1 MMYLATAPQ
10 VRLLV
15 SGKRQPLK
23 NDSFNPHPQARRP
36 GLLTSGV
43 FGTQYGLDEVS
54 GQSDAAPKMIP
65 TG

>member
-1 MMYLATAPQ
+1 MYLATAPQ

-23 NDSFNPHPQARRP
+23 NDSINPQPWARQP

-43 FGTQYGLDEVS
+43 GNKAKV
-54 GQSDAAPKMIP
+54 KRRRK
-65 TG
+65 

>member
-1 MMYLATAPQ
+1 MYLATAPQ

-36 GLLTSGV
+36 GLFTSGV
-43 FGTQYGLDEVS
+43 GTQYGLDEVS
-54 GQSDAAPKMIP
+54 GQGEAAPKMIP